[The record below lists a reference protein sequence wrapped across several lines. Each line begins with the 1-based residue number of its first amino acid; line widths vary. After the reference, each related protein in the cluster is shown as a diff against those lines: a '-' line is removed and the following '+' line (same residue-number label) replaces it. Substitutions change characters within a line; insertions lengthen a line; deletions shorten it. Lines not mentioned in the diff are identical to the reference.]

1 MNIICIIFVRC
12 RLKQNCKISITGS
25 ISHHHGV
32 GKLRKKWY
40 TDTVSE
46 PGRQL
51 LLAAK
56 KTLDPDNIFALGNMA
71 LHENTD
77 EDNVSVKS
85 KLWVGQNGVKTKTLC
100 NRSKAY
106 AFRFSKNL

>member
-1 MNIICIIFVRC
+1 MLHHR
-12 RLKQNCKISITGS
+12 SIYLLVLFSAGS

-51 LLAAK
+51 LIAAK
-56 KTLDPDNIFALGNMA
+56 RALDPENIFALGNMA
-71 LHENTD
+71 FEEG
-77 EDNVSVKS
+77 EDIQLCRDIVTAKS
-85 KLWVGQNGVKTKTLC
+85 KL
-100 NRSKAY
+100 
-106 AFRFSKNL
+106 

>member
-1 MNIICIIFVRC
+1 MKILWSYQLLFIFTNTTFY
-12 RLKQNCKISITGS
+12 LITGS

-46 PGRQL
+46 PGRLL

-56 KTLDPDNIFALGNMA
+56 KALDPDNIFGVGNMVFG
-71 LHENTD
+71 
-77 EDNVSVKS
+77 EDGGEDTLVKS
-85 KLWVGQNGVKTKTLC
+85 KL
-100 NRSKAY
+100 
-106 AFRFSKNL
+106 

>member
-1 MNIICIIFVRC
+1 MCINNNI
-12 RLKQNCKISITGS
+12 LISFTGS

-71 LHENTD
+71 FD
-77 EDNVSVKS
+77 EYDAEEHTVKS
-85 KLWVGQNGVKTKTLC
+85 KL
-100 NRSKAY
+100 
-106 AFRFSKNL
+106 

>member
-1 MNIICIIFVRC
+1 MF
-12 RLKQNCKISITGS
+12 LKILHNNALYALQLKPNYSIYNKIKNQMFLYHFTGS

-51 LLAAK
+51 LFAAK
-56 KTLDPDNIFALGNMA
+56 KVLDPDNIFALGNIAFEEHSNSSMA
-71 LHENTD
+71 A
-77 EDNVSVKS
+77 KS
-85 KLWVGQNGVKTKTLC
+85 KL
-100 NRSKAY
+100 
-106 AFRFSKNL
+106 

>member
-1 MNIICIIFVRC
+1 MSTAAIIVLHLFFV
-12 RLKQNCKISITGS
+12 LGS

-56 KTLDPDNIFALGNMA
+56 KALDPDNIFALGNMA
-71 LHENTD
+71 FE
-77 EDNVSVKS
+77 EDDSKSEDPVVKS
-85 KLWVGQNGVKTKTLC
+85 KL
-100 NRSKAY
+100 
-106 AFRFSKNL
+106 